1 MAVRASMSD
10 LITYTK
16 RLVNQTAAAS
26 PWTEQQ
32 IQDVLDQHRTH
43 FNFILLDHDSQY
55 NFYYTRAYNRES
67 LALADSLTYGESN
80 LSGVTVPDFSLY
92 TQVGF
97 FESDISLYNGRDTS
111 NTAHSPDD
119 SNLYDGTFIFSTA
132 PDTDLYV
139 FGKGYNVWA
148 GAAARLLETPDFG
161 RLPLKS
167 ESRGAVSQTISWNDK
182 ITMYYQRGAKLNRR
196 ITKLLRA

>member
-43 FNFILLDHDSQY
+43 FIFILLDHDSQY

-67 LALADSLTYGESN
+67 LALADSLTYGKATCHKSRFPI
-80 LSGVTVPDFSLY
+80 SACIPKWGSLNP
-92 TQVGF
+92 
-97 FESDISLYNGRDTS
+97 I
-111 NTAHSPDD
+111 
-119 SNLYDGTFIFSTA
+119 
-132 PDTDLYV
+132 
-139 FGKGYNVWA
+139 
-148 GAAARLLETPDFG
+148 
-161 RLPLKS
+161 
-167 ESRGAVSQTISWNDK
+167 
-182 ITMYYQRGAKLNRR
+182 
-196 ITKLLRA
+196 

>member
-119 SNLYDGTFIFSTA
+119 TNLYDGTFILSTA

-148 GAAARLLETPDFG
+148 GAADLLLETPDFG
-161 RLPLKS
+161 RLPLKA
-167 ESRGAVSQTISWNDK
+167 ESRGAVSQTISWDDK
-182 ITMYYQRGAKLNRR
+182 VTMYYQRGAKLNRR

>member
-1 MAVRASMSD
+1 MAVRSSMSD

-16 RLVNQTAAAS
+16 RLVNQTEASS

-55 NFYYTRAYNRES
+55 NFYYTRAYNRAS
-67 LALADSLTYGESN
+67 LALADSITYGESN
-80 LSGVTVPDFSLY
+80 LSQVTVPDFSLY

-97 FESDISLYNGRDTS
+97 FESDLALYNGRDTS
-111 NTAHSPDD
+111 NTAYSPDD
-119 SNLYDGTFIFSTA
+119 TNLYDGTFIFSTA

-148 GAAARLLETPDFG
+148 SAADLLLETPDFG